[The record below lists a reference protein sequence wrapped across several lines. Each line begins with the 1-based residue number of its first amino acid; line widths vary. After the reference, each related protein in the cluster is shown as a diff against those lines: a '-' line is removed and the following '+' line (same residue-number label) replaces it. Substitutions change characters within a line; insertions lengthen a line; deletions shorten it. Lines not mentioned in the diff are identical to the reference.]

1 MTFDFSVSIHFFATT
16 VVPVVCWVIY
26 MMYSHW
32 SPVAASV
39 NATLVIK
46 KAPNMKL
53 MSAVVRIVLIIVD
66 LLSVIYDIG
75 YHKNI
80 LFAIIPHREP
90 ERVLFCGYMYNYL

>member
-1 MTFDFSVSIHFFATT
+1 
-16 VVPVVCWVIY
+16 
-26 MMYSHW
+26 
-32 SPVAASV
+32 
-39 NATLVIK
+39 
-46 KAPNMKL
+46 MKL

-66 LLSVIYDIG
+66 LLSVICYLE

>member
-1 MTFDFSVSIHFFATT
+1 M
-16 VVPVVCWVIY
+16 Y

-66 LLSVIYDIG
+66 LLIVIYYPE

-80 LFAIIPHREP
+80 LFAIILYKELK
-90 ERVLFCGYMYNYL
+90 RVLLSGYMYNYL